1 MRQVTPPLSA
11 LRQAPRC
18 FQARGDGGGGR
29 RATCPYV
36 RSQRDPLPRCCPR
49 VSEGLCPAR
58 NLGPRPTWG
67 PRPAQ
72 VKAGAGVADG
82 QFARLWRSLGP

>member
-18 FQARGDGGGGR
+18 FQARGDGGGRG
-29 RATCPYV
+29 ATCPCI
-36 RSQRDPLPRCCPR
+36 RSQHASSPRCSPR
-49 VSEGLCPAR
+49 MSEGLCPAR
-58 NLGPRPTWG
+58 NLG

>member
-1 MRQVTPPLSA
+1 MRQVTPQLSA
-11 LRQAPRC
+11 LRHPPAASRRE
-18 FQARGDGGGGR
+18 AMGGGR

-36 RSQRDPLPRCCPR
+36 RSQRDPLPRCSPR

-58 NLGPRPTWG
+58 NLG

-82 QFARLWRSLGP
+82 QFTRLWRSLGP